1 MTDLRRNLA
10 TICGVNNPA
19 RSIADR
25 ALRTMRVLESKF
37 PLGVLRIP
45 VHDTIV
51 ATNLNSFA
59 AHLLVAGDQIF
70 DHREAGHVGFF
81 RHAVHKK
88 LPDCLGT
95 FVRDFVCRQPIQ
107 EKKEYLYT

>member
-1 MTDLRRNLA
+1 
-10 TICGVNNPA
+10 
-19 RSIADR
+19 
-25 ALRTMRVLESKF
+25 MRVLESKF
-37 PLGVLRIP
+37 ARGVLRIP
-45 VHDTIV
+45 VRDTIV

-59 AHLLVAGDQIF
+59 AQLLVPSDQIF

-81 RHAVHKK
+81 RSAVYKN

-107 EKKEYLYT
+107 EKEEYL